1 MKRVA
6 LLVVVAA
13 LFLTTAAMAD
23 QTVTYSTQ
31 GAFNGGPLMPVS
43 VLVLGGGSLTFTG
56 CPLSAACVTGQTTLI
71 TTAPDFEYSYP
82 GLGNFTETG
91 TGNLAGDTFQLQV
104 TQTVPAPGGNA
115 TQTASFTGKFVS
127 SGGIVNL
134 VFGPPVFT
142 WSQNGQKY
150 SSLIGSPLSGVNW
163 AVYNN
168 TTINQGADTTLQ
180 GLAYST
186 PEPSS
191 MLLLGAGLT
200 GLVGLVRRKKA

>member
-13 LFLTTAAMAD
+13 LFLATAAMAD
-23 QTVTYSTQ
+23 TSVTYSTE
-31 GAFNGGPLMPVS
+31 GAFNGGALAPVS
-43 VLVLGGGSLTFTG
+43 LLLISGGSVTFTG
-56 CPLSAACVTGQTTLI
+56 CPVSSACITGQTTLI
-71 TTAPDFEYSYP
+71 TTAPNFAYSYP
-82 GLGNFTETG
+82 GLGNFNVAG
-91 TGNLAGDTFQLQV
+91 TGSLAGDTFQLQV
-104 TQTVPAPGGNA
+104 TQTIPGPGGNA
-115 TQTASFTGKFVS
+115 TQTASFTGKFVNT
-127 SGGIVNL
+127 GGIVNL

-150 SSLIGSPLSGVNW
+150 STLIGSPLSRVNW

-168 TTINQGADTTLQ
+168 TTINPSSSTTLQ

-200 GLVGLVRRKKA
+200 GLVGLVRRKRA